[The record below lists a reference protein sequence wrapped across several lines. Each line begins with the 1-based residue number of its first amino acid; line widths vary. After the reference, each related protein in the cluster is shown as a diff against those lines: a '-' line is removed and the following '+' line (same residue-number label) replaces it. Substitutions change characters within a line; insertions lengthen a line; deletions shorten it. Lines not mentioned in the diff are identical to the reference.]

1 VATSE
6 SGVELAVFLSVF
18 DVHVTRSPV
27 SGHLLSWE
35 RITGGYAM
43 AFRKSASH
51 NARHLIVIRT
61 GRGDIELS
69 LMAGAVARRIVPWVQ
84 PPADLGRGE
93 RIALI
98 KFGSRA
104 ELRLPAAY
112 SAVVSVGDRVR
123 AGETIIARA
132 TQTDPTDT

>member
-1 VATSE
+1 M
-6 SGVELAVFLSVF
+6 SG
-18 DVHVTRSPV
+18 R
-27 SGHLLSWE
+27 LLSWKH
-35 RITGGYAM
+35 IVGGYAM
-43 AFRKSASH
+43 AFRKAASH

-61 GRGDIELS
+61 DRGDIELS
-69 LMAGAVARRIVPWVQ
+69 LMAGAVARRIVPWIR
-84 PPADLGRGE
+84 PPAELRRGE

-132 TQTDPTDT
+132 APTD